1 MLINQGKN
9 RRITALNNAALEK
22 KRLAT
27 EATDK
32 AIRNLTSLNQSITV
46 ANVARLAGV
55 SISYIYKYPELKER
69 IDFLKNQQKLVLTP
83 PKSASNNSQ
92 TTIIYTLREE
102 IKRLNTMLGESKQAN
117 QLLIG
122 KIYQQQETQN
132 LIGYLKSENKKQT
145 EKVQELQKEI
155 DSIKQELQFPQTSFV
170 SNSDNFIPLDDKI
183 ISEELIDRAI
193 NSEVKFQLEQVGIRL
208 NPTLTKLIKS
218 SSQQQVKNAISI
230 VKEALFTGTKVR
242 SKVGLFRKAL
252 ESGWMP
258 SQLDEEREA
267 NQLEATFSE
276 WYKLAKASGLVI
288 ASQKTE
294 QGLMVYEPNGQAISF
309 ENMLERGWTL
319 DYLQLQNQ
327 R

>member
-1 MLINQGKN
+1 MNSGKI
-9 RRITALNNAALEK
+9 RRIAALSNAALEK

-55 SISYIYKYPELKER
+55 STSYIYKYPELKER
-69 IDFLKNQQKLVLTP
+69 IDSLRNRQIPVRTSQKA
-83 PKSASNNSQ
+83 ASNNSQ

-102 IKRLNTMLGESKQAN
+102 IKRLNIMLGESKNAN

-132 LIGYLKSENKKQT
+132 IVEYFKDENKKQA
-145 EKVQELQKEI
+145 EQIQELQNKI
-155 DSIKQELQFPQTSFV
+155 DIIKQELQFSQTTKVHHPPQI
-170 SNSDNFIPLDDKI
+170 IPFNNNT
-183 ISEELIDRAI
+183 ISEQVIDITI
-193 NSEVKFQLEQVGIRL
+193 NSEIKSQLEQVGIKL
-208 NPTLTKLIKS
+208 NPTLTKLIES
-218 SSQQQVKNAISI
+218 SSRQQVKNAISI
-230 VKEALFTGTKVR
+230 VQETLLTGTKIR

-252 ESGWMP
+252 ESDWMP

-276 WYKLAKASGLVI
+276 WYKQALASGLVI

-294 QGLMVYEPNGQAISF
+294 EGIIVYEPNGQAVSF
-309 ENMLERGWTL
+309 ETMLERGWTL
-319 DYLQLQNQ
+319 NYLQLQNQ

>member
-1 MLINQGKN
+1 MNSGKF
-9 RRITALNNAALEK
+9 RRIAALSNAALEK

-55 SISYIYKYPELKER
+55 STSYIYKYPELKER
-69 IDFLKNQQKLVLTP
+69 IDSLRNQQVPVRISQKA
-83 PKSASNNSQ
+83 ASNDSQ

-102 IKRLNTMLGESKQAN
+102 IKRLNTMLREFQSAN

-132 LIGYLKSENKKQT
+132 LIGYFKSENKKQAQQI
-145 EKVQELQKEI
+145 QELQNEI
-155 DSIKQELQFPQTSFV
+155 DIIKQELQFSQVTKVHHHSKI
-170 SNSDNFIPLDDKI
+170 IPLDNNIVSEKI
-183 ISEELIDRAI
+183 IDITIYPEIKS
-193 NSEVKFQLEQVGIRL
+193 QLEIVGIKL
-208 NPTLTKLIKS
+208 NPILTKLIES
-218 SSQQQVKNAISI
+218 SSVQQVKNAISI
-230 VKEALFTGTKVR
+230 VQETLLTGTKIR

-252 ESGWMP
+252 ESDWMP
-258 SQLDEEREA
+258 SQLDKEREV

-294 QGLMVYEPNGQAISF
+294 EGIIVYEPNGQAISF

>member
-1 MLINQGKN
+1 MNSGKI
-9 RRITALNNAALEK
+9 RRIAALSNAALEK

-55 SISYIYKYPELKER
+55 STSYIYKYPELKER
-69 IDFLKNQQKLVLTP
+69 IDSLRNQQNPVRTSQKA
-83 PKSASNNSQ
+83 ASNNSQ

-102 IKRLNTMLGESKQAN
+102 IKRVNTMLGESQHAN

-122 KIYQQQETQN
+122 KISQQQETQN
-132 LIGYLKSENKKQT
+132 LIGYFKGENKKQA
-145 EKVQELQKEI
+145 EQIQELQNEI
-155 DSIKQELQFPQTSFV
+155 DLIKQELQVSQTSKV
-170 SNSDNFIPLDDKI
+170 NHHAKIIPLNNNI
-183 ISEELIDRAI
+183 ISEQIIDITI
-193 NSEVKFQLEQVGIRL
+193 NYEIKSQLEQVGIKL
-208 NPTLTKLIKS
+208 NPTLTKLIES
-218 SSQQQVKNAISI
+218 SSQQQVNNAISI

-294 QGLMVYEPNGQAISF
+294 EGLMVYEPNGQAVSF
-309 ENMLERGWTL
+309 ETMLERGWTL
-319 DYLQLQNQ
+319 NYLQLQNQ

>member
-1 MLINQGKN
+1 MNSGKI
-9 RRITALNNAALEK
+9 RRIAALSNAALDK

-55 SISYIYKYPELKER
+55 STSYIYKYPELKER
-69 IDFLKNQQKLVLTP
+69 IDSLRNQQVSVRTSQKA
-83 PKSASNNSQ
+83 ASNNSQ

-102 IKRLNTMLGESKQAN
+102 IKRLNTMLGEFKNAN

-132 LIGYLKSENKKQT
+132 LIGYFKSENKKQAQQI
-145 EKVQELQKEI
+145 QELQNEI
-155 DSIKQELQFPQTSFV
+155 DIIKQELQFSQVTKVHHHPKIVPLNNNIV
-170 SNSDNFIPLDDKI
+170 SEKI
-183 ISEELIDRAI
+183 IDIAIYSEIK
-193 NSEVKFQLEQVGIRL
+193 SQLDLVGIKL
-208 NPTLTKLIKS
+208 NPTLTKLIES
-218 SSQQQVKNAISI
+218 SSVQQVKNAISI
-230 VKEALFTGTKVR
+230 VKETLLTGTKIR

-252 ESGWMP
+252 ESDWMP
-258 SQLDEEREA
+258 SQLDEEREV

-294 QGLMVYEPNGQAISF
+294 EGIIVYEPNGQAISF